1 MYASMAI
8 DGLKQGIIKLQQRR
22 HHDILP
28 FDCSFE
34 IGLFY
39 SLSLAQA
46 NEKKMKMVQKRG
58 GGFQLGNFICE
69 GGTLLG
75 LSVRGDIN
83 LAYLGINVCPPLLI

>member
-34 IGLFY
+34 MGLFY

-46 NEKKMKMVQKRG
+46 NEKRMNGTKKRKWLPAG
-58 GGFQLGNFICE
+58 EIIRE

-75 LSVRGDIN
+75 LSIGRM
-83 LAYLGINVCPPLLI
+83 LI